1 MKISQETIDV
11 LKNFSEIN
19 QSIVIKE
26 GNEIKTISALKNILS
41 KAVVKE
47 SFPKDFAIYDLPTFI
62 GFHSTMNVP
71 EFEFKD
77 DCVIMEDKNGKG
89 KYFYA
94 EPSLVVT
101 PPEKEISMP
110 NSDTQ
115 FELKN
120 DVLEDIMKKAN
131 VLKLQDIGL
140 KSCPKSKGLYLY
152 ATNKKSDTSNDYSV
166 KVGETDGEKFNIIF
180 KKDNL
185 KIIPGDY
192 TVTITNGISH
202 FKYSDTKYTLDYW
215 IALESDSTYKATNGN
230 KPTS

>member
-1 MKISQETIDV
+1 MKISQSTMDV

-41 KAVVKE
+41 KAVVQE

-62 GFHSTMNVP
+62 GFHSTMLQP
-71 EFEFKD
+71 DFEFKD
-77 DCVIMEDKNGKG
+77 DCVIMKDKHGKG

-101 PPEKEISMP
+101 PPDKEIDMP
-110 NSDTQ
+110 ESDIK

-120 DVLEDIMKKAN
+120 EVLDDIMKKAN
-131 VLKLQDIGL
+131 VLKLVDVGL
-140 KSCPKSKGLYLY
+140 KSCSKSKGLYLY
-152 ATNKKSDTSNDYSV
+152 ATNKKNDTSNEYSV
-166 KVGETDGEKFNIIF
+166 KVGDSNGEDEFNIVF

-192 TVTITNGISH
+192 VVSITNGISH
-202 FKYSDTKYTLDYW
+202 FVYSGDKYDLQYW
-215 IALESDSTYKATNGN
+215 IALEADSKYKGE
-230 KPTS
+230 

>member
-1 MKISQETIDV
+1 MKISKSTMDV
-11 LKNFSEIN
+11 LKNYSEIN

-41 KAVVKE
+41 RAVVKE
-47 SFPKDFAIYDLPTFI
+47 NFPKDFAIYDLPTFI
-62 GFHSTMNVP
+62 GFHSTMSEP
-71 EFEFKD
+71 EFEFNDASMTMKD
-77 DCVIMEDKNGKG
+77 SSGRG

-101 PPEKEISMP
+101 PPEKNIDMP
-110 NSDTQ
+110 ESDIN

-131 VLKLQDIGL
+131 VLKLADIGL
-140 KSCPKSKGLYLY
+140 KSCPKSQGLYLY
-152 ATNKKSDTSNDYSV
+152 ATNKNNDTSNDYSV
-166 KVGETDGEKFNIIF
+166 QVGTGATKKFNIVF

-192 TVTITNGISH
+192 DVTIANGISH
-202 FKYSDTKYTLDYW
+202 FVNKDANVELEYW
-215 IALESDSTYKATNGN
+215 IALEANSDYGE
-230 KPTS
+230 

>member
-1 MKISQETIDV
+1 MKISKGTMDV
-11 LKNFSEIN
+11 LKNYSEIN

-41 KAVVKE
+41 RAVVKE
-47 SFPKDFAIYDLPTFI
+47 NFPKDFAIYDLPTFI
-62 GFHSTMNVP
+62 GFHSTMSEP
-71 EFEFKD
+71 EFEFNDASMTMKD
-77 DCVIMEDKNGKG
+77 TSGKG

-101 PPEKEISMP
+101 PPEKNIDMP
-110 NSDTQ
+110 ESDIK

-131 VLKLQDIGL
+131 VLKLADIGL
-140 KSCPKSKGLYLY
+140 KSCPKSGGLYLY
-152 ATNKKSDTSNDYSV
+152 ATNKNNDTSNDYSV
-166 KVGETDGEKFNIIF
+166 EVGTGATKKFNIVF

-192 TVTITNGISH
+192 DVTIANGISH
-202 FKYSDTKYTLDYW
+202 FVNKDANVELEYW
-215 IALESDSTYKATNGN
+215 IALEANSDYGE
-230 KPTS
+230 